1 MTTLELLIDVMGRN
15 AEMFKG
21 HIADFSDADITD
33 KALKALG
40 NYYKATGPRLV
51 PRLQYKVIPSEIRV
65 LTHDG
70 TETHRWTILD
80 LAKSLGKAP
89 P

>member
-1 MTTLELLIDVMGRN
+1 MKAQLLAGKDMIIGELTWPD
-15 AEMFKG
+15 
-21 HIADFSDADITD
+21 DFSDADITD

-40 NYYKATGPRLV
+40 NYYKATGRRLV